1 MECLLDRKSIKV
13 YAIKGKKK
21 DEKIFILEQ
30 IMGIGILIVVIGSL
44 IYKGRNRIQKI
55 FDKYRNKSLKKG
67 QDFYIELE

>member
-1 MECLLDRKSIKV
+1 
-13 YAIKGKKK
+13 
-21 DEKIFILEQ
+21 
-30 IMGIGILIVVIGSL
+30 MGIGILIVVIGSL